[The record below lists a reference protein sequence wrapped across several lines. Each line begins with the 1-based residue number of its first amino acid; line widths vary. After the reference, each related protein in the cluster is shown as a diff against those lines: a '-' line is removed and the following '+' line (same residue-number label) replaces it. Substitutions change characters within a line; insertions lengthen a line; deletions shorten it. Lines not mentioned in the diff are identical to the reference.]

1 MISYITEGFPVN
13 PRRSSSHLGQSLII
27 ARDIFRYEGLVST
40 SRNADSNTPTTTTT
54 TTSSTTTTINTP
66 RSYIQYLQDRRRGIS
81 AFYRGLT
88 PNLLGNTLGWA
99 MYFVG
104 YEHVKTTIVSIRGL
118 PSSSLSLSSAG
129 VGAEARERLDA
140 AHQGL
145 QTMDYLL
152 ASTVAGMG
160 SAIITNPIWVIK
172 TRMLSTGASSP
183 GAYRGLVH
191 GWNQIRHDEGLP
203 GLYRGLLPS
212 FFGVVQGALQFAV
225 YESLKNLNHH
235 HQTPAVMTSPAD
247 QWVNH
252 QAQGSDTMGRRTT
265 MRMKEEKMSNL
276 QTISY
281 SALAKSFAMAC
292 TYPYQVV
299 RARLQTYD
307 EMLPLSNG
315 GGGVSTSVSIGGGGG
330 GSASTGRGNN
340 GSISS
345 GGNGGGKGSK
355 ENNDDERHRKRGR
368 GRERRYRSARDVLV
382 QIWTREGPIGF
393 YKG

>member
-1 MISYITEGFPVN
+1 MNRDFPVN
-13 PRRSSSHLGQSLII
+13 PRRSSSHLGQSVIV
-27 ARDIFRYEGLVST
+27 ARDILRDEGLAST
-40 SRNADSNTPTTTTT
+40 RRNAIIGTTHTTTEI
-54 TTSSTTTTINTP
+54 SP
-66 RSYIQYLQDRRRGIS
+66 SYMQSLQNSRRGIS

-104 YEHVKTTIVSIRGL
+104 YEYVKTIIVNVRGL
-118 PSSSLSLSSAG
+118 SSSSLSSSSLSAG
-129 VGAEARERLDA
+129 PRADTRERSEA
-140 AHQGL
+140 ANQGL
-145 QTMDYLL
+145 RTMDYLL

-160 SAIITNPIWVIK
+160 SAFITNPIWVIK
-172 TRMLSTGASSP
+172 TRMLSTGATSP
-183 GAYRGLVH
+183 GAYRGLIH
-191 GWNQIRHDEGLP
+191 GWKQIRHDEGLP

-235 HQTPAVMTSPAD
+235 GHDHLHHHHTAAVMMSPTD
-247 QWVNH
+247 QDGNH
-252 QAQGSDTMGRRTT
+252 ESQGSDTMGRG
-265 MRMKEEKMSNL
+265 RMKEGKMSNL

-307 EMLPLSNG
+307 EILPLSNG
-315 GGGVSTSVSIGGGGG
+315 VDID
-330 GSASTGRGNN
+330 
-340 GSISS
+340 
-345 GGNGGGKGSK
+345 GGKGNK
-355 ENNDDERHRKRGR
+355 ENNEHEYQKRRTG
-368 GRERRYRSARDVLV
+368 RRYRSARDVLV